1 MNLDARMRA
10 FLETVIS
17 ALVSNPEAAK
27 VEMVDGRRAT
37 RFLLR
42 VDAQDR
48 GQVIGKE
55 GLTIRAIR
63 TLAEISAHRHRRR
76 FEVEIPD

>member
-1 MNLDARMRA
+1 MNLDTRMRA
-10 FLETVIS
+10 FLETVIG

-37 RFLLR
+37 RFLLH
-42 VDAQDR
+42 VDPQDR

>member
-10 FLETVIS
+10 FLETVIR
-17 ALVSNPEAAK
+17 ALVSSPDAAR
-27 VEMVDGRRAT
+27 VEVLDGRRAT
-37 RFLLR
+37 RFLLH
-42 VDAQDR
+42 VDPKDR